1 MGVKASHFKPE
12 VPMRRPFLLQV
23 AALVIAAAGGM
34 STPRVSSAQG
44 STQDPDSI
52 GRRRLQPLPALASAP
67 ETGLQF
73 GATMLGVWEATP
85 RLTTR
90 PSTALASVLMTTKS
104 QVRVRVEGERWSRG
118 NSRRLG
124 GLLQWQKFPLPYYGI
139 GDNTPES
146 AEEIFTPKGVEGQFT
161 VQQRMR
167 GSWYATGGV
176 RHLDQSITPDTV
188 GVLQDGMVTG
198 SEGGAI
204 TEFTAGV
211 MTDTRDNLFSP
222 RTGRIVQLSYGRSI
236 SGLWSDFGYGTLRA
250 DARTYRA
257 IAAEHVIATH
267 VQVVGVDGD
276 APFDQLALVG
286 AGDIMRGYARGRY
299 RDRWLM
305 AAQGEYRSPVRKRMG
320 AVLFAGA
327 GINAPALDELSGR
340 TLLPTYG
347 AGLRVQLDKRQRTG
361 VRADY
366 ARGRDGASGLYIGFN
381 QAF

>member
-1 MGVKASHFKPE
+1 MHRSFPLE
-12 VPMRRPFLLQV
+12 I
-23 AALVIAAAGGM
+23 AALVIITGAVGM
-34 STPRVSSAQG
+34 SLPRGASAQG
-44 STQDPDSI
+44 STQEPDSV

-85 RLTTR
+85 RHATR
-90 PSTALASVLMTTKS
+90 PNTVVASVLLTTKS
-104 QVRVRVEGERWSRG
+104 QVRARVEGERWSSG

-139 GDNTPES
+139 GDQTLES
-146 AEEIFTPKGVEGQFT
+146 AEEIYTPKGVEGQFA
-161 VQQRMR
+161 VQQRVR

-176 RHLDQSITPDTV
+176 RHLDQGITPDTV
-188 GVLQDGMVTG
+188 GELKHGVVTG
-198 SEGGAI
+198 SQGGKI
-204 TEFTAGV
+204 SEFTAGL

-222 RTGRIVQLSYGRSI
+222 RHGRIVQVSYGRSV

-250 DARTYRA
+250 DSRTYRA
-257 IAAEHVIATH
+257 IATEHVIATH

-286 AGDIMRGYARGRY
+286 GGDIMRGYARGRY
-299 RDRWLM
+299 RDRWLL
-305 AAQGEYRSPVRKRMG
+305 AAQGEYRSPVRKRLG
-320 AVLFAGA
+320 GVLFAGA
-327 GINAPALDELSGR
+327 GVSAPGPDELSGR
-340 TLLPTYG
+340 TILPTYG
-347 AGLRVQLDKRQRTG
+347 AGLRVELDKRQRTG

>member
-1 MGVKASHFKPE
+1 MHRS
-12 VPMRRPFLLQV
+12 FLFQV
-23 AALVIAAAGGM
+23 AALVVTAGGM
-34 STPRVSSAQG
+34 SNPRSLYAQS
-44 STQDPDSI
+44 STQHPDSV
-52 GRRRLQPLPALASAP
+52 GRRRLQPLPAVASAP

-85 RLTTR
+85 RFTTR
-90 PSTALASVLMTTKS
+90 PNTMVASVLMTTKS
-104 QVRVRVEGERWSRG
+104 QVRVRVEGERWSTG
-118 NSRRLG
+118 NTRRLG

-139 GDNTPES
+139 GDKTLES
-146 AEEIFTPKGVEGQFT
+146 AEEIYTPKGIEAQLAF
-161 VQQRMR
+161 QQRMR
-167 GSWYATGGV
+167 GSWYATAGV
-176 RHLDQSITPDTV
+176 RHLDQGITADTV
-188 GVLQDGMVTG
+188 GELQAGTVTG
-198 SEGGAI
+198 SDGGAI

-222 RTGRIVQLSYGRSI
+222 RHGRLVQLSYGRSA
-236 SGLWSDFGYGTLRA
+236 SGLWSDFNYGTLRA

-257 IAAEHVIATH
+257 IATEHVIATH

-286 AGDIMRGYARGRY
+286 SGDIMRGYARGRY
-299 RDRWLM
+299 RDRWLL
-305 AAQGEYRSPVRKRMG
+305 AAQGEYRSPVRKRVG
-320 AVLFAGA
+320 GVLFGGA
-327 GINAPALDELSGR
+327 GVSAPGLDELSGR

-347 AGLRVQLDKRQRTG
+347 VGLRVQLDKQQRTG